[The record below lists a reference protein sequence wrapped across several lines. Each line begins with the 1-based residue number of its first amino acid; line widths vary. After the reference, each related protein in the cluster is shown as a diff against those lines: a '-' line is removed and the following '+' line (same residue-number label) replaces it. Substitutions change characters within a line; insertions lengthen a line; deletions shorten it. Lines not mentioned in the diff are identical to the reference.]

1 MINLELLN
9 RKLKEKNLKQKD
21 LADMLGLRRSSIT
34 GWKNGADPKVRILVQ
49 ICEILDVSADDLLGL
64 KRKPPDEADRK
75 EVMLIHY
82 YQTADDRGKEN
93 ILATAEREAK
103 RKNDTG

>member
-9 RKLKEKNLKQKD
+9 QKLKEKNLKQKD

-34 GWKNGADPKVRILVQ
+34 GWKSGADPKVRVLVQ

-64 KRKPPDEADRK
+64 KKKPPNETDRK
-75 EVMLIHY
+75 EVILIEY
-82 YQTADDRGKEN
+82 YQRADDRGKEY
-93 ILATAEREAK
+93 ILQVAEREAN
-103 RKNDTG
+103 RI